1 MTLIKRFLQEES
13 GATMVE
19 YAILVALLSIATI
32 AILVVLAPLLRGA
45 FQAVV
50 NALVA
55 AGVVPA

>member
-1 MTLIKRFLQEES
+1 MNMIQRFFREES

-50 NALVA
+50 LALQT